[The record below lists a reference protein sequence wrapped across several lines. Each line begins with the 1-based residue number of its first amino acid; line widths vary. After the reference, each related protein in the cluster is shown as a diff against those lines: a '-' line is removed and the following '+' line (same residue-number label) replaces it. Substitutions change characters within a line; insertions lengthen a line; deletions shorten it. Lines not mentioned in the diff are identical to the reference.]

1 MNKPRAPQRRAQQAG
16 RAAAMRYGRPEI
28 NNGGLWME
36 LSAENAAAYLNGR
49 PELGSRAWQVTP
61 LGGGISNTVL
71 LAESGEVRIV
81 LKQSLP
87 KLRVQE
93 DWYADRSRIRRECE
107 AMRALAPHLP
117 DGAVPHILFEGVE
130 NYLFAM
136 EAAPRGARTWKSLL
150 LEGNADEAIA
160 GQIAITLAAMFRVT
174 WRSAE
179 WESKFSDQGV
189 FDQLR
194 LDPYYRFTATKFP
207 GLAEHFFSRVH
218 DARTRRCSLVHG
230 DWSPKN
236 FLVSSNDGPVSNSA
250 VGTGAIRASAVNNS
264 AVMAIDF
271 EVVHYGDPAFD
282 AAFLLN
288 HLLLKCFHQPH
299 WADRYRRLAMRFSEV
314 LMERLPDD
322 ALWFESATCRHLGCL
337 LLARI
342 DGKSPAEYIVDDRVK
357 QKVREYA
364 SRVIAEPPR
373 SIRMIFEE
381 APL

>member
-1 MNKPRAPQRRAQQAG
+1 
-16 RAAAMRYGRPEI
+16 
-28 NNGGLWME
+28 ME
-36 LSAENAAAYLNGR
+36 LSAENTAAYLQER
-49 PELGSRAWQVTP
+49 PEFGSRRWQVTP
-61 LGGGISNTVL
+61 LGGGISNAVL

-93 DWYADRSRIRRECE
+93 DWYADRSRIRHECE

-117 DGAVPHILFEGVE
+117 DGAVPRILFEDAE

-150 LEGNADEAIA
+150 LEGNADEAIT
-160 GQIAITLAAMFRVT
+160 GKIAVALAAMFRVT
-174 WRSAE
+174 WRSPE

-207 GLAEHFFSRVH
+207 DLAEHFYSRVH
-218 DARTRRCSLVHG
+218 DAQTRRCSLVHG

-236 FLVSSNDGPVSNSA
+236 FLVSG
-250 VGTGAIRASAVNNS
+250 SAVNNS

-288 HLLLKCFHQPH
+288 HLLLKCFHQPQ
-299 WADRYRRLAMRFSEV
+299 WADRYRRLAARFSEV

-322 ALWFESATCRHLGCL
+322 ADWFESATCRHLGCL

-342 DGKSPAEYIVDDRVK
+342 DGKSPAEYIVGDRVK

-364 SRVIAEPPR
+364 SRVIAQPPH
-373 SIRMIFEE
+373 SIKVIFED

>member
-1 MNKPRAPQRRAQQAG
+1 MVD
-16 RAAAMRYGRPEI
+16 RPTK
-28 NNGGLWME
+28 NSGLRME
-36 LSAENAAAYLNGR
+36 LSAENAVAYLQGR
-49 PELGSRAWQVTP
+49 PEFGSRKWQVTP
-61 LGGGISNTVL
+61 LGGGVSNTVL

-93 DWYADRSRIRRECE
+93 DWFADRSRIRHECE

-117 DGAVPHILFEGVE
+117 DGAVPRILFEDVE

-136 EAAPRGARTWKSLL
+136 EAAPHGARTWKSLL
-150 LEGNADEAIA
+150 LEGHADDAIA
-160 GQIAITLAAMFRVT
+160 EKIAAALAAMFRVT
-174 WRSAE
+174 WRSPE

-194 LDPYYRFTATKFP
+194 LDAYYRFTATKFP
-207 GLAEHFFSRVH
+207 DLAEHFFSRVH
-218 DARTRRCSLVHG
+218 DAQTRCCSLVHG

-236 FLVSSNDGPVSNSA
+236 FLVSGGPVSGGA
-250 VGTGAIRASAVNNS
+250 VNEGAISTSAAKSGPVNNS
-264 AVMAIDF
+264 AVMTIDF
-271 EVVHYGDPAFD
+271 EVVHYGDPTFD

-288 HLLLKCFHQPH
+288 HLLLKCFHQPQ
-299 WADRYRRLAMRFSEV
+299 WADRYRRLAARFSEV

-322 ALWFESATCRHLGCL
+322 AAWFEPATCRHLGCL

-357 QKVREYA
+357 QKVRGYA
-364 SRVIAEPPR
+364 SRVVVQPPR
-373 SIRMIFEE
+373 SIRMIFED

>member
-1 MNKPRAPQRRAQQAG
+1 MVN
-16 RAAAMRYGRPEI
+16 RPS
-28 NNGGLWME
+28 NNSGLRME
-36 LSAENAAAYLNGR
+36 LSVENAATYLQER
-49 PELGSRAWQVTP
+49 PEFGSRRWQVMP

-71 LAESGEVRIV
+71 LAKSADLRIV

-87 KLRVQE
+87 KLRVEE
-93 DWYADRSRIRRECE
+93 DWYADRSRIRHECE

-117 DGAVPHILFEGVE
+117 DGAVPRILFEDDE

-136 EAAPRGARTWKSLL
+136 EAAPHGARTWKSLL

-160 GQIAITLAAMFRVT
+160 EKIAIALAAMFRVT
-174 WRSAE
+174 WRSPE

-194 LDPYYRFTATKFP
+194 LDPYYRFTAAKFP
-207 GLAEHFFSRVH
+207 DLAKHFASCVQ
-218 DARTRRCSLVHG
+218 DAQTRRCSLVHG

-236 FLVSSNDGPVSNSA
+236 FLVSGS
-250 VGTGAIRASAVNNS
+250 AIRDTAINDR

-271 EVVHYGDPAFD
+271 EVVHYGDPTFD

-299 WADRYRRLAMRFSEV
+299 WADRYRRLAARFSEV

-322 ALWFESATCRHLGCL
+322 AVWFEPATCRHLGCL
-337 LLARI
+337 LLARV

-357 QKVREYA
+357 QKVRDYA
-364 SRVIAEPPR
+364 SSVIARPPR
-373 SIRMIFEE
+373 SIRVIFED